1 MESREECIRSIRSH
15 IPYLNT
21 SELEAIKKIMLTF
34 AKNTTKHPR
43 FLMSFVEWN
52 KPVLTE
58 TEQLKADSALFCMNA
73 MGCAISGRCGFPRYC
88 IIDEN
93 EMPAPGSKI
102 LGVLRGDV
110 VAIDIKKMLKVFKY
124 TGTTLYSNSDVMDG
138 LEIAGYML
146 PRADRPKTALIGKT
160 RREVIY
166 IPMSTLQEFIEKD
179 VTVL

>member
-1 MESREECIRSIRSH
+1 
-15 IPYLNT
+15 
-21 SELEAIKKIMLTF
+21 
-34 AKNTTKHPR
+34 
-43 FLMSFVEWN
+43 
-52 KPVLTE
+52 
-58 TEQLKADSALFCMNA
+58 
-73 MGCAISGRCGFPRYC
+73 
-88 IIDEN
+88 
-93 EMPAPGSKI
+93 MPAPGSKI
-102 LGVLRGDV
+102 LGVLCGDV